1 MTRCSEQV
9 HGQHLEKSLGAT
21 VCETRLRGSSVA
33 SSAASEQRSR
43 SSSLN
48 STDSGSALL
57 VPGSQAAPELGQSGQ
72 PSSQRFSVISS
83 EDFDQELIVKPIK
96 VKKKR
101 RKRKTEGGSKSTC
114 HSSLESTPCS
124 ELPADSPQSLTS
136 SVLGSS
142 VDQLSTESPDQEGN
156 PSAEVNG
163 ILQENNG
170 SEAFHVLEVPGPA
183 PHPVDIDLLSGVLTL
198 SLQPEEDVGGAD
210 IISGL
215 EEELGPADDAA
226 VHTEVCLREQNSSTE
241 EQEVDTM
248 ELSDA
253 QSTFSEAPLLDSS
266 MLPSS
271 LSWPPGAEQWLPG
284 IEGYEVSTGEASP
297 EADILTQVEV
307 PSHLSSNPWHLLTD
321 SDTGQKEAPTSE
333 CHMGNVE
340 GQVAPLTSASVAN
353 THAHWLDQPCQDQ
366 AVTSSDEEDI
376 YAHGLPSSSSETSV
390 TELGAGRSLQELS
403 QPGAE
408 ETTLLKA
415 DQVCVLMQE
424 T

>member
-1 MTRCSEQV
+1 MPYFGCS
-9 HGQHLEKSLGAT
+9 HFKS
-21 VCETRLRGSSVA
+21 
-33 SSAASEQRSR
+33 
-43 SSSLN
+43 
-48 STDSGSALL
+48 
-57 VPGSQAAPELGQSGQ
+57 
-72 PSSQRFSVISS
+72 
-83 EDFDQELIVKPIK
+83 
-96 VKKKR
+96 
-101 RKRKTEGGSKSTC
+101 EGGSKSTC